1 MKNTNILI
9 ASLLLILTACSD
21 EPGQIGNGS
30 SGRSA
35 MSVDY
40 VVVSPRPLSNT
51 INVTGTLMP
60 AESAMLSAQTSGQ
73 VKQIFFEEGQRVN
86 KGELLVKLDDRQW
99 LAQRGKLEAQLKTAR
114 KDVDRKEQ
122 LADIKG
128 VSQAAIDDA
137 NLAVESIEA
146 DKQELD
152 VMIEYASI
160 RAPFTG
166 EIGLRSVSPG
176 SYLSAGVPVARIV
189 KVDPLKLEFNVPER
203 YATQIKSGQAVRFTI
218 GGSDSTY
225 QATVYAM
232 EPAITE
238 SSRALRIRARVPNE
252 NGHLVAGAFADIK
265 LSLDSIPNAILVP
278 TEAVVPQLNE
288 QIVYTI
294 ENGKIKQTKIK
305 QGIRLPRL
313 IQVESGLTTGDT
325 VMVSGLLQAREGS
338 SVKAGNK
345 ISIEKLKK

>member
-1 MKNTNILI
+1 MR
-9 ASLLLILTACSD
+9 A
-21 EPGQIGNGS
+21 
-30 SGRSA
+30 
-35 MSVDY
+35 DY
-40 VVVSPRPLSNT
+40 VVVSPRPLANT

-73 VKQIFFEEGQRVN
+73 VKRIFFEEGQRVQE
-86 KGELLVKLDDRQW
+86 GELLVKLDDRQW
-99 LAQRGKLEAQLKTAR
+99 LAQRKKLEAQLKTAS
-114 KDVDRKEQ
+114 KDVGRKEQ

-137 NLAVESIEA
+137 NLTVESIEA

-160 RAPFTG
+160 RAPFSG

-176 SYLSAGVPVARIV
+176 SYLSAGAPVARLV

-203 YATQIKSGQAVRFTI
+203 YANKIKTGQAVRFTI
-218 GGSDSTY
+218 AGSDSTY
-225 QATVYAM
+225 QATVYAT

-238 SSRALRIRARVPNE
+238 SSRALRIRARVPNK
-252 NGHLVAGAFADIK
+252 NGHLVAGAFADIQ
-265 LSLDSIPNAILVP
+265 LSLDSISDAVLVP

-288 QIVYTI
+288 QIVYQI
-294 ENGKIKQTKIK
+294 KDGKIKQTKIK
-305 QGIRLPRL
+305 QGVRLPRL
-313 IQVESGLTTGDT
+313 IQVESGLAPGDT
-325 VMVSGLLQAREGS
+325 VMVSGLLQAREGAA
-338 SVKAGNK
+338 VIAGNE